1 MTVPSIE
8 RIDCFQVRWPMP
20 EPLANSISVFRER
33 AALIVSVTAGG
44 KTGWG
49 ETWAQPLAAE
59 TIITG
64 SIGPAILGADASA
77 PRAIWDSMIRLL
89 GRDRSGITH
98 MAISALDMAI
108 WDVAAR
114 IEDMSLAR
122 RLGGAVQSSLPTYA
136 SGPFLKTGSD
146 PYADMVP
153 EIEGYLARGFNAVKL
168 RLGADFRSDLKVL
181 EQIRMRFG
189 DDLPVMVDF
198 NQGLTRLDAGRIL
211 GELPAFGILFA
222 EEPLQPDD
230 TEGYAE
236 LGTRSATPI
245 AAGESLA
252 GVRRFKDL
260 IAANA
265 LAVVQPDV
273 ALCGGVTEYMRIA
286 ALGEAHGLPVVPHVW
301 STSVIHATSLQL
313 AALAPKGRGYG
324 FPMPT
329 FEIDPTPNALMELG
343 GKVAVN
349 SDGTIDVPDK
359 PGTGLDLDAER
370 LSPFTKSRSFVDRQ

>member
-1 MTVPSIE
+1 MRTQIE

-20 EPLANSISVFRER
+20 EPLANSLSVFRER

-49 ETWAQPLAAE
+49 ETWAQPIAAE

-64 SIGPAILGADASA
+64 SLGPAILGADASA
-77 PRAIWDSMIRLL
+77 PRAIWDTMMRLL

-108 WDVAAR
+108 WDVSAR

-122 RLGGAVQSSLPTYA
+122 RLGGAVHKSLPTYA
-136 SGPFLKTGSD
+136 SGPFLKMGD
-146 PYADMVP
+146 DQYRDIIL

-168 RLGADFRSDLKVL
+168 RLGADFRSDLTTL
-181 EQIRMRFG
+181 EQIRIRFG
-189 DDLPVMVDF
+189 EMLPIMADF
-198 NQGLTRLDAGRIL
+198 NQGLTRFDAARIL
-211 GELPAFGILFA
+211 AELPTFGVLFA

-230 TEGYAE
+230 TEGYSE
-236 LGTRSATPI
+236 LGARSATPI

-252 GVRRFKDL
+252 GIRRFKDL

-265 LAVVQPDV
+265 LDVVQPDV

-286 ALGEAHGLPVVPHVW
+286 ALGEAHGLPVIPHVW
-301 STSVIHATSLQL
+301 STSVVHATSLQL
-313 AALAPKGRGYG
+313 AAIAPSGRRYELS
-324 FPMPT
+324 MPT
-329 FEIDPTPNALMELG
+329 FEIDPTPNALMELCG
-343 GKVAVN
+343 PVELNA
-349 SDGTIDVPDK
+349 DGTIDVPDR
-359 PGTGLDLDAER
+359 PGIGLDLDRELLA
-370 LSPFTKSRSFVDRQ
+370 PFTKSRSSVGL

>member
-8 RIDCFQVRWPMP
+8 RIDCFQVRWSMP

-59 TIITG
+59 TIIIG
-64 SIGPAILGADASA
+64 SLGPAIVGADASA

-98 MAISALDMAI
+98 MAI
-108 WDVAAR
+108 WDVSAR
-114 IEDMSLAR
+114 IENMSLAR
-122 RLGGAVQSSLPTYA
+122 RLGGAVHKSLPTYA
-136 SGPFLKTGSD
+136 SGPFLKTGND
-146 PYADMVP
+146 PYRDMLP

-168 RLGADFRSDLKVL
+168 RLGSDFRSDLKVL
-181 EQIRMRFG
+181 EQIRMTFG
-189 DDLPVMVDF
+189 DELPVMVDF
-198 NQGLTRLDAGRIL
+198 NQGLTRLDATRVL
-211 GELPAFGILFA
+211 AELPTFGLLFA

-230 TEGYAE
+230 TEGYAN
-236 LGTRSATPI
+236 LAARSATPI

-252 GVRRFKDL
+252 GIRRFKDL
-260 IAANA
+260 ITANA

-286 ALGEAHGLPVVPHVW
+286 ALGGAHGLPVIPHVW

-313 AALAPKGRGYG
+313 AAVAPTGRRYG
-324 FPMPT
+324 LPMPT
-329 FEIDPTPNALMELG
+329 FEVDPTPNALMELG
-343 GKVAVN
+343 GPV
-349 SDGTIDVPDK
+349 TINPD
-359 PGTGLDLDAER
+359 
-370 LSPFTKSRSFVDRQ
+370 DRRPRQAGCRPRPRP